1 MREDASKEVQISR
14 AREAG
19 AGNTDSNREWAD
31 HHVLA
36 QERDLRSY
44 DWQAPDLLKQQQE
57 TNLLTTGCHDVD
69 HYTKQHQSFKKE
81 YVLEDFEKER
91 TPIQLRWFQ
100 KRTSEL
106 AKKDIE
112 VDETEFA

>member
-1 MREDASKEVQISR
+1 
-14 AREAG
+14 
-19 AGNTDSNREWAD
+19 
-31 HHVLA
+31 
-36 QERDLRSY
+36 
-44 DWQAPDLLKQQQE
+44 
-57 TNLLTTGCHDVD
+57 VD